1 MSGIKKHRRGTKN
14 YYRLLQ
20 VPIDILDNANHH
32 QCVGCCFD
40 DLTYRDLPSC
50 EERKRDN
57 LRCQDFISET
67 EVDVYKFIDYIFV
80 PATKQGL
87 ADYMKHRLDYS

>member
-1 MSGIKKHRRGTKN
+1 MSKFKKHRRGTKN

-57 LRCQDFISET
+57 LRCQDFIPADTFLDEQ
-67 EVDVYKFIDYIFV
+67 FIDYIFV

-87 ADYMKHRLDYS
+87 ADYMKHRLEYA